1 MGLFFNLLTGGVL
14 RDEQYSKTLNHCLR
28 KIREKADDM
37 GVNLNDYYNTS
48 NADSFQEK
56 SILFFLAN
64 AAIVD
69 QNDSENI
76 IHIRGMDQDALTKVL
91 KSFLIDN
98 GIRSMDLRASI
109 ADFDLNEREVGKI
122 QQALFGRDFI
132 HAEKHGTYDPDAV
145 LNKFIQSLVD
155 EVPYGRLM
163 NDKNPV
169 Y

>member
-1 MGLFFNLLTGGVL
+1 MGFFSAITGQDL

-28 KIREKADDM
+28 KVREKADEM
-37 GVNLNDYYNTS
+37 GVNLNSYYNIS
-48 NADSFQEK
+48 NSDSFQEK

-69 QNDSENI
+69 RNESENI
-76 IHIRGMDQDALTKVL
+76 MIMLIRDRDALNKIL
-91 KSFLIDN
+91 KDFLIDN
-98 GIRSMDLRASI
+98 GIRGMDFKASI
-109 ADFDLNEREVGKI
+109 SDVDITEKELGKI
-122 QQALFGRDFI
+122 QQGLFGRDFI
-132 HAEKHGTYDPDAV
+132 YAEKHSAHNPDSV

-155 EVPYGRLM
+155 EVPYGSLM